1 MPVRAY
7 CGLLAA
13 LAEDLFRS
21 PLAKDRYRMHH
32 PPRSTAPLWLKL
44 GYSLFVAILVP
55 VYLVD
60 YGPTNF
66 LYFCDVALLLTVI
79 GLWSGNAL
87 WASAGAVGIL
97 LPQAIWMADF
107 IGSGVGLPLTG
118 MTAYMYDDAL
128 PLFTRFLSLFH
139 FWLPLLLL
147 YLVWRNGYDRR
158 AIWLWWP
165 LATVLMVVSYLY
177 VPPPPAPADNPGLPV
192 NVNYVYGLGDAAPQ
206 DWMPADMY
214 FALALVA
221 LPVVILWPTHFLLRW
236 LFSPPQAKLRRLF
249 S

>member
-1 MPVRAY
+1 
-7 CGLLAA
+7 
-13 LAEDLFRS
+13 
-21 PLAKDRYRMHH
+21 MHH
-32 PPRSTAPLWLKL
+32 SSQRSAPLWLKL
-44 GYSLFVAILVP
+44 GYSLFVAVLVP
-55 VYLVD
+55 VYLAD

-79 GLWSGNAL
+79 SLWSGNML
-87 WASAGAVGIL
+87 WASSGAVGIL
-97 LPQAIWMADF
+97 LPQAVWMADF
-107 IGSGVGLPLTG
+107 IGSAVGLPLTG

-147 YLVWRNGYDRR
+147 YLVWRFGYDRR

-221 LPVVILWPTHFLLRW
+221 LPVVMLWPTHFLLRW
-236 LFSPPQAKLRRLF
+236 LFSPPQAKQRRLF

>member
-1 MPVRAY
+1 MLHAHNETP
-7 CGLLAA
+7 
-13 LAEDLFRS
+13 
-21 PLAKDRYRMHH
+21 
-32 PPRSTAPLWLKL
+32 PLWLKL
-44 GYSLFVAILVP
+44 AYSLFVAILVP
-55 VYLVD
+55 VYLAD

-66 LYFCDVALLLTVI
+66 LYFCDVALLLALVS
-79 GLWSGNAL
+79 LWSGNML

-107 IGSGVGLPLTG
+107 IGSALGLPLTG
-118 MTAYMYDDAL
+118 MTAYMFDDAL

-147 YLVWRNGYDRR
+147 YLVGRFGYDRR

-165 LATVLMVVSYLY
+165 TATVLMILSYMF
-177 VPPPPAPADNPGLPV
+177 VPPPPAPANNPGLPV

-206 DWMPADMY
+206 DWMAPFSY
-214 FALALVA
+214 FMLVLVA

-236 LFSPPQAKLRRLF
+236 LFAPPQARQRRMF

>member
-1 MPVRAY
+1 MLHAHLETP
-7 CGLLAA
+7 
-13 LAEDLFRS
+13 
-21 PLAKDRYRMHH
+21 
-32 PPRSTAPLWLKL
+32 PLWLKL
-44 GYSLFVAILVP
+44 AYSLFVAILVP
-55 VYLVD
+55 VYLAD

-66 LYFCDVALLLTVI
+66 LYFCDVALLLALI
-79 GLWSGNAL
+79 SLWSGNML

-107 IGSGVGLPLTG
+107 IGSALGLPLTG
-118 MTAYMYDDAL
+118 MTAYMFDDAL

-147 YLVWRNGYDRR
+147 YLVGRFGYDRR

-165 LATVLMVVSYLY
+165 TATVLMILSYMF
-177 VPPPPAPADNPGLPV
+177 VPPPPAPANNPGLPV

-206 DWMPADMY
+206 DWMAPLSY
-214 FALALVA
+214 FLLVLVA

-236 LFSPPQAKLRRLF
+236 LFAPPQAKQRRMF